1 MEANQHNSLERPI
14 EGLLATPATPLPFGK
29 DIVVRSFLLERAR
42 GNVLV
47 YNAPG
52 LGAAAADIQARGG
65 AARLLINHAH
75 EAMYGPPDIDV
86 PVFVHER
93 DEAETARSLHVAGT
107 FGERAMLDDDLELI
121 PTPGHTPGT
130 TAVLWDNGSHRF
142 LFTGDSLW
150 INHGEWQAVVLGSS
164 DRAAYIESLTT
175 LREVRFDV
183 LVPWGAVE
191 GERYIE
197 VVTRSE
203 AQQHI
208 DAIIARLTS
217 GGDH

>member
-1 MEANQHNSLERPI
+1 MEANQHDSLEPI
-14 EGLLATPATPLPFGK
+14 EGLLATPATPLPFGE
-29 DIVVRSFLLERAR
+29 DIVVRSFLLERPQ

-52 LGAAAADIQARGG
+52 IGAASADIQARGG
-65 AARLLINHAH
+65 ASRLLINHAH
-75 EAMYGPPDIDV
+75 EALYGPPDIDV

-93 DEAETARSLHVAGT
+93 DEAETARSLRVAGT
-107 FGERAMLDDDLELI
+107 FTEREMIDPDLEII

-130 TAVLWDNGSHRF
+130 TAVLWDSGSHRF

-150 INHGEWQAVVLGSS
+150 INDSQWQAVVLGSS
-164 DRAAYIESLTT
+164 DRTAYIDSLTT
-175 LREVRFDV
+175 LRAVDFDV
-183 LVPWGAVE
+183 LVPWGAIA
-191 GERYIE
+191 GGRSID

-203 AQQHI
+203 AQERI
-208 DAIIARLTS
+208 DAVIARLNG